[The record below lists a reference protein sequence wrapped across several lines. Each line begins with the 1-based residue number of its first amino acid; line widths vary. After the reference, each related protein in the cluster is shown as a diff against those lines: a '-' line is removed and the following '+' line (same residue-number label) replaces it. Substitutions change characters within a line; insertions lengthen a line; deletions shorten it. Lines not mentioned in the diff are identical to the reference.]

1 MLYLKYFV
9 VLYHGGI
16 SNSINPNFLV
26 FIFSIIQW
34 KPCLPFSSRQ
44 NSTNLS
50 PVAFAELKNN
60 PVMSV
65 STMDGT
71 ADLADVTTLLQR
83 MLQMP
88 RAMNALSRGLRSL
101 YAEQAVSG
109 SASAASF
116 RQIRDAVRRDATVY
130 VTMVLPLANSVVINI
145 SAYFDNYLSLT
156 YEDWVESLEDII
168 EEVEG
173 YEKACILLTQMHESL
188 MTSLKK
194 REDEAQLSIVEME
207 RLSSQLRS
215 NVGLLHAA
223 AARHA
228 ESADTWEMWGDGLMI
243 ATLGLSSLFT
253 QGAVESRRAEAN
265 RNTAMAVAESANA
278 DIARQA
284 ACLTGQVLI
293 PAVKNFLE
301 GLSVCQAFFAETRA
315 NLIKMNSR
323 AKIAVDKKDSSSNIK
338 RQFNI
343 MKSNAEKI
351 DAACKVFFGC
361 IGEVSLYISPTYF
374 FKLFITL

>member
-1 MLYLKYFV
+1 
-9 VLYHGGI
+9 
-16 SNSINPNFLV
+16 
-26 FIFSIIQW
+26 
-34 KPCLPFSSRQ
+34 
-44 NSTNLS
+44 
-50 PVAFAELKNN
+50 
-60 PVMSV
+60 
-65 STMDGT
+65 MDGT

-88 RAMNALSRGLRSL
+88 RAMNAFSRGLRSL

-215 NVGLLHAA
+215 NVG
-223 AARHA
+223 
-228 ESADTWEMWGDGLMI
+228 S
-243 ATLGLSSLFT
+243 
-253 QGAVESRRAEAN
+253 
-265 RNTAMAVAESANA
+265 
-278 DIARQA
+278 
-284 ACLTGQVLI
+284 
-293 PAVKNFLE
+293 
-301 GLSVCQAFFAETRA
+301 
-315 NLIKMNSR
+315 
-323 AKIAVDKKDSSSNIK
+323 
-338 RQFNI
+338 
-343 MKSNAEKI
+343 
-351 DAACKVFFGC
+351 
-361 IGEVSLYISPTYF
+361 
-374 FKLFITL
+374 

>member
-1 MLYLKYFV
+1 MYFV

-88 RAMNALSRGLRSL
+88 RAMNAFSRGLRSL

-156 YEDWVESLEDII
+156 YERIGWNLSRT
-168 EEVEG
+168 
-173 YEKACILLTQMHESL
+173 LL
-188 MTSLKK
+188 
-194 REDEAQLSIVEME
+194 R
-207 RLSSQLRS
+207 RWR
-215 NVGLLHAA
+215 
-223 AARHA
+223 
-228 ESADTWEMWGDGLMI
+228 
-243 ATLGLSSLFT
+243 AT
-253 QGAVESRRAEAN
+253 RR
-265 RNTAMAVAESANA
+265 
-278 DIARQA
+278 
-284 ACLTGQVLI
+284 
-293 PAVKNFLE
+293 PA
-301 GLSVCQAFFAETRA
+301 SCSPRCTR
-315 NLIKMNSR
+315 
-323 AKIAVDKKDSSSNIK
+323 
-338 RQFNI
+338 
-343 MKSNAEKI
+343 
-351 DAACKVFFGC
+351 
-361 IGEVSLYISPTYF
+361 VS
-374 FKLFITL
+374 